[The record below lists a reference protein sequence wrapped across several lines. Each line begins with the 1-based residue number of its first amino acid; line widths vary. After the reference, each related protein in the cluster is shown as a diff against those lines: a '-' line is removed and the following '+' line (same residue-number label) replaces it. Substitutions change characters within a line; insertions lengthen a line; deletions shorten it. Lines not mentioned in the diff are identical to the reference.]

1 MQQPSCKCPDSKTK
15 YSSHHISHG
24 NLTVLTDRLV
34 MPCMTLSEQVSEEEF
49 DAFKDR
55 LSVLGAGHV
64 HYTMDD
70 ASGLA
75 RIELRNPDSR
85 NALSGRMMVEL
96 ADAVAAVERWHRGV
110 ALILTAEGDRAFC
123 AGADLALALN
133 HLTTP
138 GDGRLM
144 CALMTDTLH
153 RLRAL
158 PLVSVAAVKGPA
170 VGGGAEL
177 STACDY
183 RVMSSAAHIRFVQVK
198 MGVSTGWGG
207 AARLTRIVGSR
218 QALRLLA
225 WGEQLSASAAQQLGL
240 VDLVTEEGEDA
251 ETSAKT
257 FLEPLTTQPNWRAVR
272 AVKAAVAA
280 ASAIPEENVLA
291 ERAAFIS
298 VWGGDHNRSVL
309 EKGVKPASL

>member
-1 MQQPSCKCPDSKTK
+1 
-15 YSSHHISHG
+15 
-24 NLTVLTDRLV
+24 
-34 MPCMTLSEQVSEEEF
+34 
-49 DAFKDR
+49 
-55 LSVLGAGHV
+55 
-64 HYTMDD
+64 
-70 ASGLA
+70 
-75 RIELRNPDSR
+75 
-85 NALSGRMMVEL
+85 MMVEL

-240 VDLVTEEGEDA
+240 VDLTA
-251 ETSAKT
+251 LWLCAA
-257 FLEPLTTQPNWRAVR
+257 NIWRFRTPAL
-272 AVKAAVAA
+272 
-280 ASAIPEENVLA
+280 ASA
-291 ERAAFIS
+291 
-298 VWGGDHNRSVL
+298 
-309 EKGVKPASL
+309 